1 MENLPLVIDHHRVMF
16 KCSAGVNSDLGNGS
30 VVYVRSTFSSSLR
43 RPLILA
49 LAYPSTYF
57 SHLYDVYVGGVGYLA
72 SENFSLLSL
81 ESHLFT
87 TTRVF
92 TV

>member
-1 MENLPLVIDHHRVMF
+1 M
-16 KCSAGVNSDLGNGS
+16 DLLHKKRTLLLNVKPAS
-30 VVYVRSTFSSSLR
+30 MSVVVYVRCTFSSSLR

-81 ESHLFT
+81 
-87 TTRVF
+87 
-92 TV
+92 

>member
-1 MENLPLVIDHHRVMF
+1 MISKVF
-16 KCSAGVNSDLGNGS
+16 GNSERLFS

-43 RPLILA
+43 CPFTLA
-49 LAYPSTYF
+49 LAYLSTSI
-57 SHLYDVYVGGVGYLA
+57 SHLYDVYAGGVGYLA

-87 TTRVF
+87 ITRVF